1 VAKAGRGKDGRD
13 VQADVAL
20 PAALYIYEPRGEAFE
35 YGPVALNMYRGCGHA
50 CAYCDVP
57 HAVHLTRAQFDAG
70 HRRQPTNPPF
80 PAP

>member
-1 VAKAGRGKDGRD
+1 
-13 VQADVAL
+13 
-20 PAALYIYEPRGEAFE
+20 
-35 YGPVALNMYRGCGHA
+35 MYRGCGHA

-57 HAVHLTRAQFDAG
+57 HAVHMTRAQFDAG